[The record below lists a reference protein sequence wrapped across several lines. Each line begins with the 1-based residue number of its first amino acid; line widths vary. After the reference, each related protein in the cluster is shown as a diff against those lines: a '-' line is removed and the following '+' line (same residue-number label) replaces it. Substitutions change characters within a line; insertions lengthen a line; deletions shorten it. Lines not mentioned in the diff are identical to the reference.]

1 MKEEDQRTIKIPEF
15 RTALMGV
22 TTTNQ
27 GIRVAVYDK
36 NECLE
41 LDSSDTSIVVEK
53 ELFGEIVKRYEND
66 WEDMY
71 LPIFVEGEEL

>member
-1 MKEEDQRTIKIPEF
+1 
-15 RTALMGV
+15 MGV

-27 GIRVAVYDK
+27 GIKVAVYDK

-41 LDSSDTSIVVEK
+41 LVSSDASAGIEK
-53 ELFGEIVKRYEND
+53 ELFGEIVNRYKSE
-66 WEDMY
+66 WEEMY

>member
-1 MKEEDQRTIKIPEF
+1 
-15 RTALMGV
+15 MGV

-41 LDSSDTSIVVEK
+41 LVSSDTSIGVEK

-71 LPIFVEGEEL
+71 LPIFVEGEKV